1 MQGNSG
7 YILTVAE
14 INREIAEREREIEA
28 VAATLVELDKH
39 PGLLLL
45 RRFPPTGKTAV
56 HWAPAQ
62 RNLDLL
68 WEDFGRLRTILDQV
82 RTARAR
88 RRLDALDREE
98 LTALLRGRPLEVSR
112 DAIPLSR
119 RSLTGPSHQITRVG
133 FADTLD
139 RMRALFPTLIEI
151 LDAVDTVNTRVL
163 AEITPLQTQ
172 LAKIGAT
179 RTARPPAR
187 SAGLAEGAGTSD
199 GRRSADRM
207 WEAAGHPASADP
219 PRNTSVGPDA
229 AGPPDNA
236 GGGASAR
243 FDAAGFPELRELAHD
258 LAELATRAAT
268 DPLSLPPAEIDR
280 RLADL
285 RGRMHS
291 AATLIAELDA
301 IAAQWD
307 DAVERMRGR
316 IEALHR
322 TYERA
327 DQARGAAE
335 RTIATA
341 ALPVRGDDS
350 AMFGAELTALE
361 AGSPDPAALW
371 ELGRRLAEAQAAAT
385 RNEELAQGLL
395 DRRQELSGR
404 LAAYRAKAARLG
416 VSEDREVLAAS
427 SNAAGLLSRRPCDLG
442 AVTRAVSDYRQ
453 LIAMKSGRGL

>member
-14 INREIAEREREIEA
+14 IDREIAEREREIEA

-139 RMRALFPTLIEI
+139 RMRELFPALIEI

-172 LAKIGAT
+172 LATIGAT

-187 SAGLAEGAGTSD
+187 SAGPAEGAGTSD
-199 GRRSADRM
+199 ARRSAEPGRGAADGM
-207 WEAAGHPASADP
+207 WK
-219 PRNTSVGPDA
+219 
-229 AGPPDNA
+229 A

-243 FDAAGFPELRELAHD
+243 FDGVAGFPELRELAHD

-268 DPLSLPPAEIDR
+268 DALSLPPAEIDR

-285 RGRMHS
+285 HDRMRR
-291 AATLIAELDA
+291 AAALIAELDA
-301 IAAQWD
+301 IAARWD
-307 DAVERMRGR
+307 DAVERTRGQV
-316 IEALHR
+316 EALHR

-327 DQARGAAE
+327 DHARAAAE
-335 RTIATA
+335 RTIVTA
-341 ALPVRGDDS
+341 ALPVHADDS
-350 AMFGAELTALE
+350 AVFGAELTALE
-361 AGSPDPAALW
+361 ADSPDPAALW
-371 ELGRRLAEAQAAAT
+371 ELRRRLAGAQSVAGDA
-385 RNEELAQGLL
+385 EGLAQGLL

>member
-14 INREIAEREREIEA
+14 IDREIAEREREIEA

-119 RSLTGPSHQITRVG
+119 RSLTGPSHQVTRVG

-139 RMRALFPTLIEI
+139 RMRALFPALIEI

-163 AEITPLQTQ
+163 AEITPIQTQ
-172 LAKIGAT
+172 FAKIGAT
-179 RTARPPAR
+179 RTTRPPAS
-187 SAGLAEGAGTSD
+187 SAGPAEG
-199 GRRSADRM
+199 
-207 WEAAGHPASADP
+207 
-219 PRNTSVGPDA
+219 
-229 AGPPDNA
+229 A

-243 FDAAGFPELRELAHD
+243 SDAVDGFPELRELAHD
-258 LAELATRAAT
+258 LADLATHAAT

-285 RGRMHS
+285 RDRMHS

-307 DAVERMRGR
+307 DAVEQMRGR

-371 ELGRRLAEAQAAAT
+371 ELGRRLTEAQAAAT
-385 RNEELAQGLL
+385 HNEELAQGLL